1 MVLVRPS
8 PLMRIGELLRLL
20 RTSKHAYERAYDK
33 ARRKDLRDLYGVLAS
48 SRITMIHELEDQCR
62 VLGQA
67 EEGARGM
74 HRWDRIWKEVRDPSW
89 FLGSDALLRTV
100 HRGERRLL
108 SAYDRNLLRADL
120 PEPLVDLLRKQRVQ
134 LAENVGNIG
143 LFLRNGLLLAD
154 H

>member
-1 MVLVRPS
+1 MPRAGPS
-8 PLMRIGELLRLL
+8 RGGRA
-20 RTSKHAYERAYDK
+20 RHAPVGPDLEGS
-33 ARRKDLRDLYGVLAS
+33 ARS
-48 SRITMIHELEDQCR
+48 
-62 VLGQA
+62 
-67 EEGARGM
+67 
-74 HRWDRIWKEVRDPSW
+74 SW